1 MSNLIEYRENE
12 SNTSDDI
19 RSTSDNA
26 RDTNIHET
34 PFGRTISEV
43 SKWNKNQ
50 EIAAQKI
57 GESANSLKVMH
68 INVSRN
74 ASSKYEMLM
83 IISIILGPASGTI
96 NIIGAEYPDHVAIFL
111 IISAI
116 ISFVSGILVAIV
128 KFSSLDEVSIAHK
141 SAAAKY
147 TSLESNVRRQLSLY
161 RDNRPAPDK
170 YLEWLTSSYDELFA
184 STPLIPRDIQDSYA
198 EHARK
203 NGITL
208 PDQIEN
214 VIEINTKYRQSKL
227 RDVINT
233 SHINIETN
241 SNSNPNS
248 NQDLDIRLEGVDIE
262 ANNSHELSASNDV
275 RGIDAQLKG
284 ESLVKINRTNSM
296 NYYSDLGQF
305 GDGLMAY
312 EMSRMFGFN
321 ST

>member
-1 MSNLIEYRENE
+1 MSESTFNDARISSEN
-12 SNTSDDI
+12 
-19 RSTSDNA
+19 
-26 RDTNIHET
+26 
-34 PFGRTISEV
+34 
-43 SKWNKNQ
+43 KWNKDQ
-50 EIAAQKI
+50 EIAVQKI

-96 NIIGAEYPDHVAIFL
+96 NIIGAEYPDHIAIFL

-116 ISFVSGILVAIV
+116 ISFVSGILIAIV

-184 STPLIPRDIQDSYA
+184 STPLIPRDIQDAYA

-214 VIEINTKYRQSKL
+214 VIEINTKYQQSKL

-233 SHINIETN
+233 SHINIETDPNN
-241 SNSNPNS
+241 SDRSS
-248 NQDLDIRLEGVDIE
+248 LDMRITGVDMRLTEVDMRLTGVDIE
-262 ANNSHELSASNDV
+262 ANNSQDNT

-284 ESLVKINRTNSM
+284 ESLVKIKRTNSM

>member
-1 MSNLIEYRENE
+1 MSESTFNDARISSEN
-12 SNTSDDI
+12 
-19 RSTSDNA
+19 
-26 RDTNIHET
+26 
-34 PFGRTISEV
+34 
-43 SKWNKNQ
+43 KWNKDQ

-83 IISIILGPASGTI
+83 IISIIIGPASGTI
-96 NIIGAEYPDHVAIFL
+96 NIIGAEYPDHVSIFL

-116 ISFVSGILVAIV
+116 ISFVSGILIAIV

-184 STPLIPRDIQDSYA
+184 STPLIPRDIQDAYA
-198 EHARK
+198 EHART

-214 VIEINTKYRQSKL
+214 VIEINTKYQQSKL
-227 RDVINT
+227 RDVINI
-233 SHINIETN
+233 SHIDIETDPN
-241 SNSNPNS
+241 NPDRS
-248 NQDLDIRLEGVDIE
+248 LASLDVDIRLTGVDIE
-262 ANNSHELSASNDV
+262 ANNSQDNT

-284 ESLVKINRTNSM
+284 ESLVKIKRTNSM